1 VLTYFLYLTYLL
13 EGSLSKKSNTCWL
26 DSTGG
31 ARGGCGKWFSRP
43 LFRSE
48 SAKAEREFF
57 MSTGNKQKRVLLV
70 MSSVDEMG
78 ISGKHTGTW
87 FTELAAPYYI
97 LTEAGYEVVLASPN
111 GGEAPI
117 DWLSMKAP
125 FTTEYTR
132 RFLSD
137 EVALHAAKET
147 RKLRNV
153 DYNTFDAVFFPGGYG
168 LLWDL
173 AHDSHVIK
181 LIQDFYTSNR
191 PIAMVCHAPAILRD
205 VKLPSGEYLVKGVSL
220 TGFKNDEDT
229 EIELLKHLLFSLEDE
244 LKGRG
249 AKYQSKA
256 NWEANVVVDGALMTG
271 QSPASAPPLA
281 EALAERLKG

>member
-1 VLTYFLYLTYLL
+1 MT
-13 EGSLSKKSNTCWL
+13 
-26 DSTGG
+26 
-31 ARGGCGKWFSRP
+31 P
-43 LFRSE
+43 
-48 SAKAEREFF
+48 
-57 MSTGNKQKRVLLV
+57 TGNRQKRVLLI

-97 LTEAGYEVVLASPN
+97 LTEAGYEVGLASPE

-117 DWLSMKAP
+117 DWLSMKVP
-125 FTTEYTR
+125 FTTEHTE
-132 RFLSD
+132 RFLND
-137 EVALHAAKET
+137 PVALHAARST
-147 RKLRNV
+147 RQLRRI
-153 DYNTFDAVFFPGGYG
+153 DYSTFDAVFFPGGYG

-173 AHDSHVIK
+173 AHDSHVLK
-181 LIQDFYTSNR
+181 LIQDFYISNR

-205 VKLPSGEYLVKGVSL
+205 VKLPNGEYLVKGVNL
-220 TGFKNDEDT
+220 TGFKNDEDN

-256 NWEANVVVDGALMTG
+256 NWEPNVVVDGPLMTG

-281 EALAERLKG
+281 QALAERLKA